1 MQKNIL
7 KSIIYFLLPTKNQ
20 GLKGRVRKIKKRNFP
35 LLGLD
40 LRVRKGPPPRLD
52 MEKFWNTN
60 FSINKSGKCSK
71 LGGVS
76 EGHFPHPIFLFFWLQ
91 MVLKSFLDI
100 EVLFMYW
107 GGLPW
112 GSSSPPRL
120 HRYILR

>member
-60 FSINKSGKCSK
+60 FSINKSGKCS
-71 LGGVS
+71 LLT
-76 EGHFPHPIFLFFWLQ
+76 PILFFHFLILPFRKGFKKNYVKFQ
-91 MVLKSFLDI
+91 TRGGQRGSFSTSNFFIFFAPNGLKIIF
-100 EVLFMYW
+100 
-107 GGLPW
+107 
-112 GSSSPPRL
+112 R
-120 HRYILR
+120 H